1 MHDSKSTPWRPEVF
15 ARKWRAL
22 AERRRSHLK
31 ELYDSGAFKRH
42 VTEDILRAHMR
53 EAVRE
58 AESWGAM
65 ADETAPAA
73 PEAREAPDTNT
84 RAA

>member
-42 VTEDILRAHMR
+42 ATEETLRAHIH
-53 EAVRE
+53 EAARE
-58 AESWGAM
+58 AEGWGAM

-73 PEAREAPDTNT
+73 QEAREASDTST